1 MNDPSRVIL
10 PPPNRAAVPQH
21 PDIHAHWSQWQED
34 QVLHIVV
41 PYSNC
46 FRWRTRR
53 ELVNDCIRHLRGMAN
68 VDLHVV
74 ELAYGD
80 RPFEVTGSH
89 GNDVQLRTGSE
100 LWHKEQLINIG
111 VSQFPTDWKYGAYV
125 DGDFHFTRHDLAIE
139 AIHQLQHYD
148 FVQLFSSYAD
158 LSGETYGTGHR
169 PLRVNNGFAYNYVQ
183 NGYCL
188 PEGYENGGWKQ
199 AAVEGYYGSQT
210 EPTQYE
216 ATQNETTT
224 TAGPKLGVG
233 ATGGAWAWRR
243 SAFDTVGG
251 MLDTCALGHGDWF
264 MTFGLVG
271 EPAPDMHVNGYSA
284 DYRGAIAAWQRNA
297 AKLYKNI
304 GYVDSF
310 ATHHFHGAKSRRGYS
325 SRDILLVKNQF
336 SPTTDL
342 TRDWQGVYTLSGNK
356 PAMRDDFRRY
366 FISRSEDDPGL
377 YGDAPAPVKAPAGK

>member
-1 MNDPSRVIL
+1 MNNPSHVL
-10 PPPNRAAVPQH
+10 QH
-21 PDIHAHWSQWQED
+21 PDIHTPWSQWQEE
-34 QVLHIVV
+34 QTLHIVI

-46 FRWRTRR
+46 FRWSTRR

-80 RPFEVTGSH
+80 RPFEVTGGH
-89 GNDVQLRTGSE
+89 VNDVQLRTTSE

-111 VSQFPTDWKYGAYV
+111 VSRFPADWKYGAYV

-148 FVQLFSSYAD
+148 FVQLFSAYAD
-158 LSGETYGTGHR
+158 LTGETYGTGHR
-169 PLRVNNGFAYNYVQ
+169 PLRVNNGFAYNYIQ
-183 NGYCL
+183 NGYRL

-199 AAVEGYYGSQT
+199 TAVADRDSYGAAMDGSIVN
-210 EPTQYE
+210 
-216 ATQNETTT
+216 AAKMGGSNM
-224 TAGPKLGVG
+224 GGSRLGVG

-251 MLDTCALGHGDWF
+251 MLDVCALGHGDWF

-271 EPAPDMHVNGYSA
+271 EPAPDMHVNGYTA
-284 DYRGAIAAWQRNA
+284 DYLGAIAAWQRNA
-297 AKLYKNI
+297 AKLHKNI
-304 GYVDSF
+304 GYVDCF

-325 SRDILLVKNQF
+325 SRDTLLVKHQF
-336 SPTTDL
+336 SPTADL
-342 TRDWQGVYTLSGNK
+342 KKDWQGVYTFSGNK
-356 PAMRDDFRRY
+356 PSMRDDFRRY

-377 YGDAPAPVKAPAGK
+377 YGDAPAAMK

>member
-1 MNDPSRVIL
+1 MNVSSSGTVPAS
-10 PPPNRAAVPQH
+10 NRMASLQH
-21 PDIHAHWSQWQED
+21 PDIHAPWSQWQEEL
-34 QVLHIVV
+34 VLHIVV

-53 ELVNDCIRHLRGMAN
+53 ELVNDCIRHLRQMAN

-80 RPFEVTGSH
+80 RPFEVTGGH
-89 GNDVQLRTGSE
+89 VNDVQLRTASE

-111 VSQFPTDWKYGAYV
+111 VSRFPADWKYGAYV

-148 FVQLFSSYAD
+148 FAQLFSSYAD

-169 PLRVNNGFAYNYVQ
+169 PLRINNGFAYNYIQ
-183 NGYCL
+183 NGYRL
-188 PEGYENGGWKQ
+188 PEGYANGGWRQ
-199 AAVEGYYGSQT
+199 AAAGDSYGS
-210 EPTQYE
+210 EYDS
-216 ATQNETTT
+216 ATL
-224 TAGPKLGVG
+224 AGAKLGVG

-243 SAFDTVGG
+243 SAFDAVGG
-251 MLDTCALGHGDWF
+251 MLDVCALGHGDWF

-271 EPAPDMHVNGYSA
+271 EDAPDMHVDGYTA
-284 DYRGAIAAWQRNA
+284 DYRNTVAAWQRNA
-297 AKLYKNI
+297 AKLNKNI
-304 GYVDSF
+304 GYVDCF

-325 SRDILLVKNQF
+325 SRDTLLVKNQF

-342 TRDWQGVYTLSGNK
+342 KKDWQGVYALSGNK

-377 YGDAPAPVKAPAGK
+377 YGDVPAAVKPHRGG